1 MRALRILLVVAV
13 VLGGILVGLDRLAV
27 TWAESEVAGRTSL
40 AGGRPDSVEVD
51 IKGFPF
57 LTQAAD
63 KHFGEVEVVA
73 KGVRTQAGGKS
84 VRIGELTVDLRDV
97 TVTGDWDGVRAGRA
111 TGTAVISY
119 ADLVAASD
127 RGATAME
134 YGGPGKVKVT
144 GSVTVLGRTVTRT
157 VVSSV
162 TLVDGGTVKVR
173 ADEVPGE
180 GLPLVEDMIRERT
193 DFERPLG
200 RVAGMGVSKVEPR
213 PEGLVVTVTG
223 QDVAVAG

>member
-13 VLGGILVGLDRLAV
+13 VLGGVLVGADRLAAA
-27 TWAESEVAGRTSL
+27 WAESEVAGRASL
-40 AGGRPDSVEVD
+40 AGGRTESVEVD

-63 KHFGEVEVVA
+63 KRFDEVEVVA
-73 KGVRTQAGGKS
+73 RGAHTQAGDKS
-84 VRIGELTVDLRDV
+84 LRIDEITFDLRDV
-97 TVTGDWDGVRAGRA
+97 TVTGDWSGFRAGEA
-111 TGTAVISY
+111 SGTALISY
-119 ADLVAASD
+119 ADLVAAS
-127 RGATAME
+127 RRATAME

-144 GSVTVLGRTVTRT
+144 GSVVVLGRTVTRT

-162 TLVDGGTVKVR
+162 TLVGGDTVRVR

-180 GLPLVEDMIRERT
+180 GIPFLEKLVRERT

-200 RVAGMGVSKVEPR
+200 RVAGMRVATVEPR
-213 PEGLVVTVTG
+213 PEGLAVTVTG
-223 QDVAVAG
+223 RDVAIAG

>member
-13 VLGGILVGLDRLAV
+13 VLGGLLLGADRLAA
-27 TWAESEVAGRTSL
+27 TWAESEVAGRASL
-40 AGGRPDSVEVD
+40 AGGRTDSVEVD

-63 KHFGEVEVVA
+63 KRFDEVEVVA
-73 KGVRTQAGGKS
+73 KGVHTQAGGKP
-84 VRIGELTVDLRDV
+84 VRIGELTLALRRV
-97 TVTGDWDGVRAGRA
+97 TVTGDWDGFRAGA
-111 TGTAVISY
+111 ADGTALISY
-119 ADLVAASD
+119 ADLVAASE
-127 RGATAME
+127 RATAME

-144 GSVTVLGRTVTRT
+144 GSVTVLGRKVTRT

-180 GLPLVEDMIRERT
+180 GIPFLEDLIRERT

-200 RVAGMGVSKVEPR
+200 RVAGMRVVKVEPR
-213 PEGLVVTVTG
+213 PEGLAVTVTG
-223 QDVAVAG
+223 RDVAIAG